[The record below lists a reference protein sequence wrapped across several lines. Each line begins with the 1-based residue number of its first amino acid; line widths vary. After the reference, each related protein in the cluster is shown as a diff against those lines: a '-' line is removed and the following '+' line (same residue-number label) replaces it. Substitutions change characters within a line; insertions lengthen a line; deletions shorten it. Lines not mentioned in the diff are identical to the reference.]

1 MQRPGH
7 ARSGQGR
14 AGAGRGPYAGAAASE
29 CPEGGEGAVGE
40 GEVKPQQRAHL
51 MRLSAWTSL
60 ALGFFLGAAL
70 LAWWFE

>member
-1 MQRPGH
+1 MRG
-7 ARSGQGR
+7 AAKGGR
-14 AGAGRGPYAGAAASE
+14 ARAEALYAGAAASE
-29 CPEGGEGAVGE
+29 CQEGGEGAVGE

-51 MRLSAWTSL
+51 MRLSAWTGL